1 MNTIFIPHLLKAPKH
16 TLYWDFKQS
25 FRDLP
30 TLTPVRGELWV
41 THRGNFLEVRAKA
54 ETIVTLTCDR
64 CLNQYNQR
72 LALDDSEII
81 LLDSKANLPGIP
93 GEEKEVNLE
102 EMEEALSPQ
111 GHFEPESWIY
121 EQLCLSLPV
130 QQNCGADCAGSR
142 LLKDSENG
150 DLAPDNTEVKV
161 DARWS
166 ALADLKKQFGTNGH

>member
-1 MNTIFIPHLLKAPKH
+1 M
-16 TLYWDFKQS
+16 
-25 FRDLP
+25 
-30 TLTPVRGELWV
+30 TPVRGELWV

-72 LALDDSEII
+72 LMLDDSEII

-121 EQLCLSLPV
+121 EQLCLTLPV
-130 QQNCGADCAGSR
+130 QQNCGEDCPGAGLSNDDE
-142 LLKDSENG
+142 KE
-150 DLAPDNTEVKV
+150 DLAAQGADIKG

-166 ALADLKKQFGTNGH
+166 ALADLKKQLGANGN